1 MEARIEMNRGGNNT
15 IGQSGVGY
23 IVIPEDITREQYI
36 SNCYRTHTVTI
47 NGGYGYGYI
56 CQVRIFPDVL
66 QKITFPLTSEERGS
80 QVFWVREN
88 FSNRPVVIGIL
99 SEDGLTNLLRENQD
113 RIVQEIDG
121 KIVEI
126 FQDAN
131 SATLNINVVGTNDTP
146 ANINIKVASGSEDS
160 VVNVISDGHLNV
172 DANQVQLTAR
182 KDVSLYLKNG
192 KDEEQFSLIGD
203 ADKVEFKDKNGN
215 TVTINADNVNVVPA
229 KQFNL
234 SDGKEPMV
242 LGNTLVN
249 LLKEILQAIQ
259 QISVPTPHGVSGTP
273 INSGT
278 FSGISSR
285 LEKMLSKI
293 SNLN

>member
-23 IVIPEDITREQYI
+23 IVVPDDITREQYI
-36 SNCYRTHTVTI
+36 SNCYRTNTVTI

-56 CQVRIFPDVL
+56 CQVRIFQDVL
-66 QKITFPLTSEERGS
+66 QKVTFPLTSSERGS

-99 SEDGLTNLLRENQD
+99 SEDGLTNLLTENQD

-131 SATLNINVVGTNDTP
+131 SATLNISVKGVTDTP

-160 VVNVISDGHLNV
+160 VVNIISDGHLNV
-172 DANQVQLTAR
+172 DANQVQLTVR
-182 KDVSLYLKNG
+182 KDAALYLKDG
-192 KDEEQFSLIGD
+192 MDEELFSLIGN
-203 ADKVEFKDKNGN
+203 ADEVTFKDKNGN
-215 TVTINADNVNVVPA
+215 KVTINADNVNIVPA
-229 KQFNL
+229 NHFNV

-249 LLKEILQAIQ
+249 LLKEVLQAIQ
-259 QISVPTPHGVSGTP
+259 QLTVITPVGTSSVPVNVSAFASAEQKLNN
-273 INSGT
+273 I
-278 FSGISSR
+278 
-285 LEKMLSKI
+285 LSKI
-293 SNLN
+293 SNLS

>member
-1 MEARIEMNRGGNNT
+1 MDGKIEINRGGDNI

-23 IVIPEDITREQYI
+23 IVVPDDITREQYI

-66 QKITFPLTSEERGS
+66 QKITFPLSSKERGS

-99 SEDGLTNLLRENQD
+99 SEDGLTNLLKENQD

-131 SATLNINVVGTNDTP
+131 TATLNINVIGTTDVP

-182 KDVSLYLKNG
+182 KDVSLYLKDG
-192 KDEEQFSLIGD
+192 MDKELFSLIGN
-203 ADKVEFKDKNGN
+203 ADEVTFKDKDGN
-215 TVTINADNVNVVPA
+215 RITINADNVNIVPA
-229 KQFNL
+229 NQFNVN
-234 SDGKEPMV
+234 DGKEPMV

-285 LEKMLSKI
+285 LETMLSKI

>member
-23 IVIPEDITREQYI
+23 IVIPDDITREQYI

-88 FSNRPVVIGIL
+88 FSNRPVVVGIL
-99 SEDGLTNLLRENQD
+99 SEDGLTNLLTENQD

-131 SATLNINVVGTNDTP
+131 SATLNINVVGANDTP

-160 VVNVISDGHLNV
+160 VVNVISDGRLNV

-182 KDVSLYLKNG
+182 KDVSLYLKDVM
-192 KDEEQFSLIGD
+192 DEELFSLIGN
-203 ADKVEFKDKNGN
+203 ADEVTFKDKNGN
-215 TVTINADNVNVVPA
+215 TVTINADDVNVVPA

-259 QISVPTPHGVSGTP
+259 QISVSTPHGVSGTP

-285 LEKMLSKI
+285 LETMLSKI

>member
-1 MEARIEMNRGGNNT
+1 MDGKIEINRGGDNI

-23 IVIPEDITREQYI
+23 IVVPEDITREQYI
-36 SNCYRTHTVTI
+36 SNCYRTRTVTI

-56 CQVRIFPDVL
+56 CQVRIFSDVL
-66 QKITFPLTSEERGS
+66 QKITFPLSSKERGS

-99 SEDGLTNLLRENQD
+99 SEDGITNLLEENQD
-113 RIVQEIDG
+113 RIVQEIGG

-131 SATLNINVVGTNDTP
+131 TATLNINVIGTTDVP
-146 ANINIKVASGSEDS
+146 AKINIKVASGSEDS

-182 KDVSLYLKNG
+182 KDVSLYLKDG
-192 KDEEQFSLIGD
+192 MDEELFSLIGN
-203 ADKVEFKDKNGN
+203 ADEVTFKDKDGN
-215 TVTINADNVNVVPA
+215 RITINADNVNIVPA
-229 KQFNL
+229 NQFNVN
-234 SDGKEPMV
+234 DGKEPMV

-285 LEKMLSKI
+285 LETMLSKI

>member
-1 MEARIEMNRGGNNT
+1 MEARVEMNRGGNNT

-23 IVIPEDITREQYI
+23 IVIPDDITREQYI

-99 SEDGLTNLLRENQD
+99 SEDGLTNLLTENQD

-131 SATLNINVVGTNDTP
+131 SATLNINIVGVKDTP
-146 ANINIKVASGSEDS
+146 AKINIKVASGSEDS
-160 VVNVISDGHLNV
+160 VVNIISDGQLNA
-172 DANQVQLTAR
+172 DANQIQVTAR
-182 KDVSLYLKNG
+182 KGISLYLKDG

-215 TVTINADNVNVVPA
+215 GITINADNVNIVPA
-229 KQFNL
+229 NTFNL

-242 LGNTLVN
+242 LGKTLVN
-249 LLKEILQAIQ
+249 LIKELISAIQ

-273 INSGT
+273 INSET
-278 FSGISSR
+278 FSIISGK
-285 LEKMLSKI
+285 LETMLSKI
-293 SNLN
+293 SNLD

>member
-1 MEARIEMNRGGNNT
+1 MEARVEMNRGGNNT

-88 FSNRPVVIGIL
+88 FSNRPVVVGIL
-99 SEDGLTNLLRENQD
+99 SEDGLTNLLTENQD

-131 SATLNINVVGTNDTP
+131 SATLNLSVIGTKDTP
-146 ANINIKVASGSEDS
+146 ANINIKVVSGSEDS
-160 VVNVISDGHLNV
+160 VVNIISDGHLNV
-172 DANQVQLTAR
+172 DANQVQMTAR
-182 KDVSLYLKNG
+182 KDVSLFLKNG